1 MISGCATVLMADV
14 VKPLRPRMTDT
25 QATITTKI
33 LTVVVGAVAVIFVL
47 FAKNFGYT
55 LISVSV
61 LWTTIWY
68 SIKILLFR

>member
-14 VKPLRPRMTDT
+14 VKPFRPRMTDT

-61 LWTTIWY
+61 LRTILWY
-68 SIKILLFR
+68 SINILLF

>member
-33 LTVVVGAVAVIFVL
+33 LTIVVGAVAVIFVL

-68 SIKILLFR
+68 TVNILLF